1 LIFDTSIVLQV
12 LKDRSFFESLREK
25 INEEVKITSITVYE
39 LLRGAAYIKLRYGR
53 DYEYNLVRNFVDD
66 IEILPF
72 TSRDSEVSAMIWA
85 KLRERG
91 YEVSDAD
98 IMSSA
103 ISIREGDKLMTL
115 DRDFEYIRNVAE
127 LDVDILKF
135 GAE

>member
-98 IMSSA
+98 IMISA
-103 ISIREGDKLMTL
+103 ISIREEEKLITL

>member
-1 LIFDTSIVLQV
+1 MIFDTSIVLQV
-12 LKDRSFFESLREK
+12 LKNRSFFESLREK
-25 INEEVKITSITVYE
+25 INEEVKITSITAYE
-39 LLRGAAYIKLRYGR
+39 LLRSAAYIKLRYGR
-53 DYEYNLVRNFVDD
+53 DYEYNLVRNFVND

-98 IMSSA
+98 IMISA
-103 ISIREGDKLMTL
+103 ISIREEEKLITL

-127 LDVDILKF
+127 LDVDILKS
-135 GAE
+135 

>member
-1 LIFDTSIVLQV
+1 MIFDTSIVLQV
-12 LKDRSFFESLREK
+12 LKNRSFFESLREK
-25 INEEVKITSITVYE
+25 INEEVKITSITAYE

-53 DYEYNLVRNFVDD
+53 DYEYNLVRSFVED

-72 TSRDSEVSAMIWA
+72 TSRDSDVSAMIWA

-98 IMSSA
+98 IMISA
-103 ISIREGDKLMTL
+103 ISIREEEKLITL

-135 GAE
+135 WG

>member
-1 LIFDTSIVLQV
+1 MIFDTSIVLQV
-12 LKDRSFFESLREK
+12 LKDRNFFESLREK
-25 INEEVKITSITVYE
+25 INEEVKITSITAYE

-53 DYEYNLVRNFVDD
+53 DYEYNLVRSFVSD

-72 TSRDSEVSAMIWA
+72 TSMDSDVSAMIWA
-85 KLRERG
+85 RLRERG

-98 IMSSA
+98 IMISA
-103 ISIREGDKLMTL
+103 ISIREEERLITL

-135 GAE
+135 WG

>member
-1 LIFDTSIVLQV
+1 MIFDTSIVLQV
-12 LKDRSFFESLREK
+12 LKDRNFFESLREK
-25 INEEVKITSITVYE
+25 INEEVKITSITAYE

-53 DYEYNLVRNFVDD
+53 DYEYNLVRSFVSD

-72 TSRDSEVSAMIWA
+72 TSMDSDVSAMIWA
-85 KLRERG
+85 RLRERG

-98 IMSSA
+98 IMISA
-103 ISIREGDKLMTL
+103 ISIREEEKLITL

-135 GAE
+135 WG

>member
-1 LIFDTSIVLQV
+1 MIFDTSIVLHV

-25 INEEVKITSITVYE
+25 INEEVKITSITAYE

-53 DYEYNLVRNFVDD
+53 DYEYNLIRSFVEDV
-66 IEILPF
+66 EILPF
-72 TSRDSEVSAMIWA
+72 TSMDSEVSAMIWA
-85 KLRERG
+85 RLRERG

-98 IMSSA
+98 IMISA
-103 ISIREGDKLMTL
+103 ISIREEEKLITL

-135 GAE
+135 WG

>member
-1 LIFDTSIVLQV
+1 MIFDTSIVLQV

-25 INEEVKITSITVYE
+25 INEEVKITSITAYE

-53 DYEYNLVRNFVDD
+53 DYEYNLVRNFVND

-98 IMSSA
+98 IMISA
-103 ISIREGDKLMTL
+103 ISIREEEKLITL

-127 LDVDILKF
+127 LDVDILKS
-135 GAE
+135 

>member
-1 LIFDTSIVLQV
+1 MIFDTSIVLQV
-12 LKDRSFFESLREK
+12 LKNRSFFESLREK
-25 INEEVKITSITVYE
+25 INEEVKITSITAYE

-53 DYEYNLVRNFVDD
+53 DYEYNLVRSFVED

-98 IMSSA
+98 IMISA
-103 ISIREGDKLMTL
+103 ISIREEEKLITL

-135 GAE
+135 WG

>member
-1 LIFDTSIVLQV
+1 MIFDTSIVLQV

-98 IMSSA
+98 IMISA
-103 ISIREGDKLMTL
+103 ISIREEEKLITL

-127 LDVDILKF
+127 LDVDILKI
-135 GAE
+135 

>member
-1 LIFDTSIVLQV
+1 MI
-12 LKDRSFFESLREK
+12 
-25 INEEVKITSITVYE
+25 
-39 LLRGAAYIKLRYGR
+39 
-53 DYEYNLVRNFVDD
+53 RNFVND

-98 IMSSA
+98 IMISA
-103 ISIREGDKLMTL
+103 ISIREEEKLITL

-135 GAE
+135 WG